1 MVPYGRRKEMPM
13 SARLRPFVLGSAL
26 VITLTVPVTAGT
38 HSDAELLAQMQQ
50 EVQKLQ
56 EQLETA
62 DTQCQAGQRQACEQG
77 APRREQLARMQLL
90 ITECQKDN
98 REACTQLRSLRRR

>member
-1 MVPYGRRKEMPM
+1 MR
-13 SARLRPFVLGSAL
+13 SRLRPFVLGSAV

-56 EQLETA
+56 KQLETTN
-62 DTQCQAGQRQACEQG
+62 TQCQAGQRQACEQG
-77 APRREQLARMQLL
+77 SQRLAQLARMQQLV
-90 ITECQKDN
+90 EGCQKGD
-98 REACTQLRSLRRR
+98 RESCTQLRSLRRR